1 MTFLQLFAFFI
12 LPLVIAAI
20 GAGAA
25 WLHLRGLNR
34 HRNTP
39 AE

>member
-12 LPLVIAAI
+12 LPLAIAAI
-20 GAGAA
+20 GVAAA
-25 WLHLRGLNR
+25 WLHLRSLKR
-34 HRNTP
+34 HNNTP